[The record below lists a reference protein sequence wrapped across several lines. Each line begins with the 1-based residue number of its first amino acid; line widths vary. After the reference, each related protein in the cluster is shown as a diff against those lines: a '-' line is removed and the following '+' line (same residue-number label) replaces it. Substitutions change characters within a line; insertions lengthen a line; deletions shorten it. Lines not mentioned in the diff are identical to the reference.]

1 MKRDDHEQLAELE
14 ETYWWHVARRHLIR
28 SLLTKTLPPA
38 PSREVLDVG
47 CGAGGNLALLGEF
60 GRARGVE
67 PPGPGLDGCRA
78 RGLGADRVLEGAADA
93 IPLDAESVGLVSFL
107 DVLEHLDDDAA
118 ALREAH
124 RVLRPGGIV
133 LVTVPAYRFLWSVHD
148 EALGHRRRYMA
159 NEIHQLLNATGF
171 SVLRRTY
178 AITLPLPAIT
188 GFRVAQGLVPSLYRR
203 GASYVKLP
211 RVLNAVMIG
220 ALKLE
225 TAVLGAIDLPL
236 GTSILAIGRKGV

>member
-1 MKRDDHEQLAELE
+1 VERDEHERLAELE

-28 SLLTKTLPPA
+28 TLLSKTLRSNSA
-38 PSREVLDVG
+38 REVLDVG
-47 CGAGGNLALLGEF
+47 CGAGGNLELLGEF

-67 PPGPGLDGCRA
+67 PAGPGLDGCRA
-78 RGLGADRVLEGAADA
+78 RGLGPDRVLEGSADA
-93 IPLDAESVGLVSFL
+93 IPVADESVDLVSFL
-107 DVLEHLDDDAA
+107 DVLEHVEDDGA
-118 ALREAH
+118 ALAEAH
-124 RVLRPGGIV
+124 RVLRPGGTL

-159 NEIHQLLNATGF
+159 SEVHRLLNAADF
-171 SVLRRTY
+171 WVVRRTY
-178 AITLPLPAIT
+178 AITLPLPAIA
-188 GFRVAQGLVPSLYRR
+188 GFRIAQGLLPSLYRR

-211 RVLNAVMIG
+211 RVLNALMVS